1 MHKVD
6 LIVGLILLI
15 PMIILG
21 AILVRRQAYR
31 ELPRFCVYI
40 ACSLAISILRLIA
53 IRRGYSL
60 YFGVY
65 WTTQAVYAITAL
77 FALYE
82 SFRWEFLDF
91 CVSFKWSWCLFPM
104 VTSVFLVP
112 AIVHVFRYPPSN
124 VPRISPIVL
133 SLVTAVD
140 YVTGGLVAVFFI
152 FVFFLTYRLQRYPF
166 GIVIGFAL
174 HAWGSWA
181 TCRLSAEL
189 GPADAKELLKYALP
203 ASYQLAVAV
212 WLYTFSK
219 DAPPELPAG
228 VPRATPKTLL
238 EQSSHNLQVLNKIG
252 EITNDL

>member
-21 AILVRRQAYR
+21 ATLVRRQAYR
-31 ELPRFCVYI
+31 ELPSFCVYI

-91 CVSFKWSWCLFPM
+91 CVSFKWSWCLFPV
-104 VTSVFLVP
+104 VTSVFLIP
-112 AIVHVFRYPPSN
+112 AIV
-124 VPRISPIVL
+124 
-133 SLVTAVD
+133 
-140 YVTGGLVAVFFI
+140 

-203 ASYQLAVAV
+203 ASYHLAVAV

-238 EQSSHNLQVLNKIG
+238 EQSSHNLQVLDKIG